1 MQSRV
6 LATLVAIVLALV
18 ATASL
23 VVYVNSADRR
33 AIRDQ
38 QPVLVWVAAK
48 RIPTGTSG
56 VDAVNNDLIK
66 QVELPRR
73 SRAAG
78 AITSESQLKG
88 RVAAVDIVP
97 GEQLLVERWVG
108 PEQVTGRRLLPIP
121 AKHQAV
127 AIELDLTR
135 QVAGF
140 VTPGD
145 RVSMIVSM
153 KRPPAGGPGDA
164 VETSQFLV
172 QNLQVL
178 AVGATAQAN
187 PSAQGGGRVAQG
199 RGSQNLTA
207 VTLAVRQQDVERV
220 VFGAEHGSV
229 YLSLLPPGQ
238 EPTPSRRRTA
248 NNSFPPE

>member
-1 MQSRV
+1 MQSRL

-18 ATASL
+18 ATVSL

-56 VDAVNNDLIK
+56 VDAHNNDMIR
-66 QVELPRR
+66 QIEMPRR

-78 AITSESQLKG
+78 AITSVEQLRG
-88 RVAAVDIVP
+88 RIAAVEIVP
-97 GEQLLVERWVG
+97 GEQLLLDRWVG
-108 PEQVTGRRLLPIP
+108 PDQATGRRLLPIP
-121 AKHQAV
+121 AGHQAV

-153 KRPPAGGPGDA
+153 KRPPAGGGDA
-164 VETSQFLV
+164 VESTQFLV

-178 AVGATAQAN
+178 AVGATAQTN
-187 PSAQGGGRVAQG
+187 PSAQNGGRVAQG

-207 VTLAVRQQDVERV
+207 VTLAVRRQDVERV

-238 EPTPSRRRTA
+238 EPTPSKRQTA
-248 NNSFPPE
+248 TNSFPE